1 MNKVRK
7 TRRSLKKGNIENMFT
22 VVGTN
27 SNGILSKK
35 ESLSHIVDQLKPSIL
50 FLQETKVTR
59 KGQIKI
65 PGYEIF
71 EFVRAKANGGSIL
84 TAAHS
89 NLQPVL
95 ISDGEDDSE
104 ILVIQA
110 QLGKY
115 NCRFINAYGPQEYA
129 SLEVR
134 IAFYARLDQEVKN
147 AKLFNCLVCLE
158 MDANAKVGCEI
169 IKDDPNK
176 LSGNGEFFLD
186 FVARNNLVIGNATD
200 LCEGRITR
208 KRVTVNGIEESI
220 LDYFVFCQELFLLL
234 KSMKI
239 DENQSFVLTK
249 YSKKKGQTVV
259 TKSDH
264 NLLYCKFNQSWSN
277 RIDANKKRLEIFNF

>member
-7 TRRSLKKGNIENMFT
+7 TRRSLKKGNIDNMFT

-186 FVARNNLVIGNATD
+186 FVARNNLVIGYAPHKQF
-200 LCEGRITR
+200 R
-208 KRVTVNGIEESI
+208 
-220 LDYFVFCQELFLLL
+220 
-234 KSMKI
+234 
-239 DENQSFVLTK
+239 
-249 YSKKKGQTVV
+249 
-259 TKSDH
+259 
-264 NLLYCKFNQSWSN
+264 
-277 RIDANKKRLEIFNF
+277 

>member
-1 MNKVRK
+1 
-7 TRRSLKKGNIENMFT
+7 
-22 VVGTN
+22 
-27 SNGILSKK
+27 
-35 ESLSHIVDQLKPSIL
+35 
-50 FLQETKVTR
+50 
-59 KGQIKI
+59 
-65 PGYEIF
+65 
-71 EFVRAKANGGSIL
+71 
-84 TAAHS
+84 
-89 NLQPVL
+89 
-95 ISDGEDDSE
+95 
-104 ILVIQA
+104 
-110 QLGKY
+110 
-115 NCRFINAYGPQEYA
+115 
-129 SLEVR
+129 
-134 IAFYARLDQEVKN
+134 
-147 AKLFNCLVCLE
+147 